1 MHVTHLAGIVN
12 TVMPGQTDIT
22 LHAIDRRR
30 SQVFDFTGTG
40 ASEDL
45 DANPDNYQIATGNLT
60 LADFA
65 EGRPIVA
72 YGFPTAF
79 GTAPPDFDGRTVI
92 DFTDVRSSL
101 GIAWGSAGTIAPF
114 ASIGPDG
121 IVLALDNS
129 DIGIRHHAKQGPI
142 LINLLSLGTNTVIL
156 PRATDRMLF
165 SIKTADSLR
174 QYSDFGD
181 FVADLTTSLNGST
194 TARSMYARGDFD
206 AATNTITAYK
216 IGVLLL
222 DPPM

>member
-1 MHVTHLAGIVN
+1 MHITHLAGVVN

-40 ASEDL
+40 ASADL
-45 DANPDNYQIATGNLT
+45 DADPDNYQIATGNLT

-65 EGRPIVA
+65 AGRPIVA

-101 GIAWGSAGTIAPF
+101 GIAWGGEGTIAPF
-114 ASIGPDG
+114 ASVGPDG
-121 IVLALDNS
+121 IVLALDNG
-129 DIGIRHHAKQGPI
+129 DIGIRHHVKQGPV
-142 LINLLSLGTNTVIL
+142 LINLLSLGTNTTIV

-165 SIKTADSLR
+165 SIKTADSLK
-174 QYSDFGD
+174 QYSDFDD
-181 FVADLTTSLNGST
+181 FIADLTRSLNGST

-216 IGVLLL
+216 IGVFLL